1 MPLSLGSRSCRLF
14 GLTVPG
20 VPPAKGGRRW
30 GCRVTRQGELRAT
43 SSLLL
48 NFCVRLRSKLSKINF
63 HVEKL
68 QIALSNRDGNREMLL
83 LVRARWH
90 PLKWSVFSWVCT
102 GVCVC
107 GFSTQAASPR
117 RALLSINFFNGFL
130 PNWNFMAKLRIEREC
145 ASETV
150 RVATPTQF
158 TDTDILSI
166 NGKWNML

>member
-90 PLKWSVFSWVCT
+90 PLKWSVFSWVC
-102 GVCVC
+102 VCV
-107 GFSTQAASPR
+107 GSQLKQ
-117 RALLSINFFNGFL
+117 LLLGARFCQLISSMVFCL
-130 PNWNFMAKLRIEREC
+130 IE
-145 ASETV
+145 
-150 RVATPTQF
+150 
-158 TDTDILSI
+158 ILWPS
-166 NGKWNML
+166 

>member
-1 MPLSLGSRSCRLF
+1 MG
-14 GLTVPG
+14 G
-20 VPPAKGGRRW
+20 VY
-30 GCRVTRQGELRAT
+30 RVTSQGELRAT
-43 SSLLL
+43 SSVLL

-90 PLKWSVFSWVCT
+90 PLKWSVFSCVC
-102 GVCVC
+102 VCVC

-130 PNWNFMAKLRIEREC
+130 PN
-145 ASETV
+145 
-150 RVATPTQF
+150 
-158 TDTDILSI
+158 
-166 NGKWNML
+166 